1 MIHGPNSQFS
11 GAFTIGKRYECAIY
25 QTNPNPGPNHY
36 SVNPIDKPTGYKFSK
51 SSRKPLYQSTIAP
64 DPGTYENKIQA
75 ILPHT
80 SSVRFTKAKETSPKE
95 TEIGPGSYNLSDQKK
110 APAFTFQSRF
120 DSIGSEI
127 MKTPGPGNYELE
139 HIHTQKPQ
147 NKGFSTSQRTNI
159 LLSNHP
165 GPGSY
170 EIEIPKFSTKIKF
183 PKSQRSMDWSHV
195 GPGPGAFD
203 LNLPKQQGITFGS
216 KRNQQIDRANVPGP
230 GSYDPDV
237 LDGKF
242 KSIKG
247 AKIGKSERSSQN
259 FSKIGPSPL
268 DYDVSNYKYPT
279 RHASFNKAMRPSMI
293 STERT
298 PGPGSYIIDSKLK
311 KNGAIIPKASKDQ
324 INLEHLPGPGRYNP
338 NDSMTSNKGPSYHIA
353 KKYDKPQ
360 ESSLL
365 GPGRYNIIRDV
376 NDGPKYTFPTLE
388 KSMEK
393 KSIDLNQSHCYE
405 IQQTIGYIPQYAL
418 HN

>member
-1 MIHGPNSQFS
+1 
-11 GAFTIGKRYECAIY
+11 
-25 QTNPNPGPNHY
+25 
-36 SVNPIDKPTGYKFSK
+36 
-51 SSRKPLYQSTIAP
+51 
-64 DPGTYENKIQA
+64 
-75 ILPHT
+75 
-80 SSVRFTKAKETSPKE
+80 
-95 TEIGPGSYNLSDQKK
+95 
-110 APAFTFQSRF
+110 
-120 DSIGSEI
+120 
-127 MKTPGPGNYELE
+127 MKTPGPGNYQLE
-139 HIHTQKPQ
+139 QSHTQRPK

-170 EIEIPKFSTKIKF
+170 EIEKPKFQTNIKF
-183 PKSQRSMDWSHV
+183 PKSQRSMDWSQI

-203 LNLPKQQGITFGS
+203 LNSPKQQGITFGS
-216 KRNQQIDRANVPGP
+216 KTNQQIDRANVPGP

-237 LDGKF
+237 VEGKF

-259 FSKIGPSPL
+259 FSKLGPSPL

-279 RHASFNKAMRPSMI
+279 RHASFNKAMRPSII

-298 PGPGSYIIDSKLK
+298 PGPGSYTIDSQLK
-311 KNGAIIPKASKDQ
+311 KNGAIIPKAPKDQ
-324 INLEHLPGPGRYNP
+324 INFENLPGPGKYNP
-338 NDSMTSNKGPSYHIA
+338 NDSMISNKGPSYHIA

-365 GPGRYNIIRDV
+365 GPGRYDIIRDI

-393 KSIDLNQSHCYE
+393 KSIDLNHSHCYE
-405 IQQTIGYIPQYAL
+405 IQQTIGYIPQYVL
-418 HN
+418 HS